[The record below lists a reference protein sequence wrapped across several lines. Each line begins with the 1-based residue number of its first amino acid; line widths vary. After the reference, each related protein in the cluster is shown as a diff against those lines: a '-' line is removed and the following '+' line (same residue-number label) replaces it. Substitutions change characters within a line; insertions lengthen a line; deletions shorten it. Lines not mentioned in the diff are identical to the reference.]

1 MNVFDTVMKGLVW
14 LDRAE
19 VGPFTYFDQVDPEQH

>member
-1 MNVFDTVMKGLVW
+1 MDVFDTVLKGLVW

-19 VGPFTYFDQVDPEQH
+19 VGPFTYFEPVENELA

>member
-1 MNVFDTVMKGLVW
+1 MKMFDTVMKGLVW

-19 VGPFTYFDQVDPEQH
+19 VGPFTYFDQTESEQY